1 MSTVNNT
8 WLGNYNGKFWKKC
21 FLTQKKISSDHQ
33 IIGLETIYLKTL
45 NHGRWGFF
53 EMEEGIL

>member
-1 MSTVNNT
+1 MVNF
-8 WLGNYNGKFWKKC
+8 GKNVSLHK
-21 FLTQKKISSDHQ
+21 KKISSDHQ